1 MVEWDRVGLH
11 NDHGLVT
18 HILIVL
24 YIISKRWGNIGEG
37 KLLYDWL

>member
-18 HILIVL
+18 GILHVL
-24 YIISKRWGNIGEG
+24 YIIGKGGVTYYVGEG
-37 KLLYDWL
+37 NGL